1 MSGAIPPLPL
11 YVFMALTGK
20 TLRLPLFIY
29 LFIYLFIRGVLTDT
43 VDRAIQRRM
52 VGCLVNDCSH

>member
-20 TLRLPLFIY
+20 TLRLP